1 MERKITNDVVT
12 EIGLTQRNK
21 TLTLEGDVA
30 VYDLRGMKKEFPNIT
45 TLKIKNGVTA
55 IRISNRTFPN
65 IRKVISESPL
75 FETKETMLIRTS
87 KLKSEKGILLNAFC
101 KSEEE
106 TLYFKNVAVIADMAL
121 DGCDTKKVFNTEHL
135 TCINK
140 DGLSGSAFDLNKA
153 HPGSGPIMFGDCLIG
168 FNDDTGSYELTKD
181 VKYIIFPEGFSGSKL
196 ERLVVKDYKLLSVL
210 NGIGDAQICDTLY
223 IDDITDFREAFGS
236 NEICLNAKHVQINDE
251 NNYLKSQNDMIFDKK
266 GGILYD
272 SAWFLSGNAV
282 IPDGVKTIRTYAFSS
297 PYIASVEFPASV
309 TNIQS
314 GAFLNAD
321 NVTVIQYNGENVPHG
336 CIEAFARNYEP
347 YPDDK
352 NTVIKIVCN
361 KGHVFLPRYMTEK
374 SIKKLDKICN
384 EEFAT
389 LKKAYQY
396 AINEEVRQDTMIR
409 EYAFSKDKNIAAYL
423 KDDIKSIVLR
433 YIQEDRES
441 DAIVAVNIGMLLED
455 DLREIKSVAENASMR
470 ELILKINNTLS

>member
-153 HPGSGPIMFGDCLIG
+153 HPGSGPISCLETVSL
-168 FNDDTGSYELTKD
+168 DSMM
-181 VKYIIFPEGFSGSKL
+181 
-196 ERLVVKDYKLLSVL
+196 
-210 NGIGDAQICDTLY
+210 TLA
-223 IDDITDFREAFGS
+223 R
-236 NEICLNAKHVQINDE
+236 
-251 NNYLKSQNDMIFDKK
+251 M
-266 GGILYD
+266 
-272 SAWFLSGNAV
+272 
-282 IPDGVKTIRTYAFSS
+282 SS
-297 PYIASVEFPASV
+297 
-309 TNIQS
+309 
-314 GAFLNAD
+314 
-321 NVTVIQYNGENVPHG
+321 
-336 CIEAFARNYEP
+336 R
-347 YPDDK
+347 K
-352 NTVIKIVCN
+352 
-361 KGHVFLPRYMTEK
+361 M
-374 SIKKLDKICN
+374 
-384 EEFAT
+384 
-389 LKKAYQY
+389 
-396 AINEEVRQDTMIR
+396 
-409 EYAFSKDKNIAAYL
+409 
-423 KDDIKSIVLR
+423 
-433 YIQEDRES
+433 
-441 DAIVAVNIGMLLED
+441 
-455 DLREIKSVAENASMR
+455 
-470 ELILKINNTLS
+470 